1 MDIDDI
7 FRVVEIWDFDDYF
20 YIIGE
25 ELFLQF
31 KVWFMNM
38 VIFVEVVFKVNGV
51 FFRQS
56 LRIDNIFQ
64 QVKFFESFQGFVGFF
79 N

>member
-56 LRIDNIFQ
+56 CIDNIFQ
-64 QVKFFESFQGFVGFF
+64 QVKFFRSFQGFVGFF